1 MTSGNRPPELQAVF
15 DLLERGE
22 PFASIEDAQRAMD
35 AQMRGYNSRPQADLG
50 GLSPSQMYDL
60 LYGDWKST
68 GALRLNEHLTLD
80 DLSGAAILADARTL
94 IAYIRDEG
102 PVKETAAR
110 YLPPA
115 AVVALLPGLRMLLE
129 PGISRNHTFKTPS
142 REAEV
147 PWLLELR
154 EIMTFGK
161 LLVRRKGVRITTL
174 GRALLPVERAGELYA
189 HVFRTFFRSFNL
201 SVLDGASLNAGLQ
214 GTLAYSLHMLR
225 STAREWKS
233 PKELAQSSWLESAK
247 DPLDAWERT
256 SGDHRYIP
264 FKCRVLDPLVQFG
277 LLEIRPHKRDGAMR
291 WESDYRC
298 SPLYARFL
306 RFEFRGA

>member
-1 MTSGNRPPELQAVF
+1 MTNGDRPPELQAIL
-15 DLLERGE
+15 DDLERGE

-50 GLSPSQMYDL
+50 GLSPIQMYAL

-68 GALRLNEHLTLD
+68 GALRLDERLTLD
-80 DLSGAAILADARTL
+80 DLAGAAILTDARTL
-94 IAYIRDEG
+94 LEYVRDEG
-102 PVKETAAR
+102 AVKETAAR

-115 AVVALLPGLRMLLE
+115 AVIALLPGLRMLLE
-129 PGISRNHTFKTPS
+129 PGISRNHLFKTPS
-142 REAEV
+142 REGEV

-161 LLVRRKGVRITTL
+161 LLVRRKGVRLTTL
-174 GRALLPVERAGELYA
+174 GRALLPPERAGELYA
-189 HVFRTFFRSFNL
+189 HLFRTFFRKFNL

-214 GTLAYSLHMLR
+214 GTLAYSFYMLR

-233 PKELAQSSWLESAK
+233 PVELTQSSWLESAK
-247 DPLDAWERT
+247 DPLDEWELT
-256 SGDHRYIP
+256 SRDRRYIP

-277 LLEIRPHKRDGAMR
+277 LLEIRPQKKDNDLR
-291 WESDYRC
+291 WDSEYRC

-306 RFEFRGA
+306 RFEFGGS

>member
-1 MTSGNRPPELQAVF
+1 MNHRQPPELQDILD
-15 DLLERGE
+15 DLALGG
-22 PFASIEDAQRAMD
+22 PFASLEDAER
-35 AQMRGYNSRPQADLG
+35 QMTKLVQSYNSRPQADLG

-80 DLSGAAILADARTL
+80 DLSAAAILADARTL
-94 IAYIRDEG
+94 LAYVRDEG

-115 AVVALLPGLRMLLE
+115 AVAALRPHLRMSLE
-129 PGISRNHTFKTPS
+129 RGITRNFTFRTPT

-154 EIMTFGK
+154 DVLTFAK
-161 LLVRRKGVRITTL
+161 LLVRRKGVRITPL
-174 GRALLPVERAGELYA
+174 GRALLAPDRAGELYA
-189 HVFRTFFRSFNL
+189 LLFRTFFRTLNL
-201 SVLDGASLNAGLQ
+201 SLLDGSPTHDGLQ

-233 PKELAQSSWLESAK
+233 SIELTQSSWLESAK
-247 DPLDAWERT
+247 DPLDAVELEH
-256 SGDHRYIP
+256 GDLRYIA
-264 FKCRVLDPLVQFG
+264 FACRVLDPLVQFG
-277 LLEIRPHKRDGAMR
+277 LLEIRSASGDRPWRFEA
-291 WESDYRC
+291 EYRC
-298 SPLYARFL
+298 APLYARFL
-306 RFEFRGA
+306 RFEFRRA